1 MHCTVWYSVPG
12 LAVSMS
18 DYNDYYE
25 QCSFYG
31 GPHHYPGYMYGYQD
45 YATQGR
51 GPFGE
56 PLPDQE
62 QGGVDEPESIQ
73 FDDSEEAAS
82 DLEGESQPSGAE
94 LATSTTPVFCKLFT
108 NYA

>member
-1 MHCTVWYSVPG
+1 
-12 LAVSMS
+12 MS

-45 YATQGR
+45 YYATQGR
-51 GPFGE
+51 GLGE
-56 PLPDQE
+56 PLRELPDQE

-73 FDDSEEAAS
+73 FDDSEEAES
-82 DLEGESQPSGAE
+82 DLEGASQPSGAE